1 MRKDLKKIC
10 KKFNIGIVYIF
21 GSFALGIETEK
32 SDIDIGIVFK
42 DNSYISKRLDIYSEL
57 YKVFSDIFP
66 KREVDIVFLND
77 ANLLLK
83 FEVVTTG
90 KVIYAEPIDYVMDYK
105 EKIIKEYID
114 FKPMLEVQ
122 NRILLE
128 MVSKR

>member
-1 MRKDLKKIC
+1 MNEIC

-32 SDIDIGIVFK
+32 SDVDIGIVFK
-42 DNSYISKRLDIYSEL
+42 DESYIPKRLDIYFEL

-66 KREVDIVFLND
+66 KREVDVVFLND
-77 ANLLLK
+77 ANLSLK

-90 KVIYAEPIDYVMDYK
+90 EVIYSESIDYVMDYK

-122 NRILLE
+122 NRVLLE